1 MPCHARTVAASTAA
15 ASPLFILPSVWALQA
30 LVGGFYEWRHAT
42 GSPWLLLV
50 PQIHPCSPCIPS
62 LVLLQA
68 MVGGFKDTP
77 IDDLVVAVLKETL
90 KRTGVKPEVGGVH
103 CSSKGGQIWSAR
115 AAVVGR
121 GRHQIGSM
129 HATQEAGAIDGN
141 KKSTEDSLWWEIVC
155 SI

>member
-1 MPCHARTVAASTAA
+1 MASRY
-15 ASPLFILPSVWALQA
+15 
-30 LVGGFYEWRHAT
+30 GY
-42 GSPWLLLV
+42 PWLLLV

-103 CSSKGGQIWSAR
+103 CSSKGGQIWSAH

-121 GRHQIGSM
+121 GRRQIGSM

-141 KKSTEDSLWWEIVC
+141 KKSTEDSLWWEIVAQ
-155 SI
+155 SDLQEVGDVVFGSGLGPSSKRANEASWDAQR